1 MKIVVLYFAHVR
13 DITGLPQ
20 EVFDLET
27 GNMDLLREKIFSK
40 YPQLRAINNLLI
52 SVNNEYYSGLPLNEN
67 DRVAFFPP
75 CKRWVTLIY
84 KII

>member
-27 GNMDLLREKIFSK
+27 GTLASTAFLYMLSISLSSPSISFMSK
-40 YPQLRAINNLLI
+40 
-52 SVNNEYYSGLPLNEN
+52 
-67 DRVAFFPP
+67 
-75 CKRWVTLIY
+75 
-84 KII
+84 